1 MYSLNENISLKKLSQ
16 ILGFENVEI
25 DANIERIIFD
35 SKIASKGDLFIPL
48 KGKNYDAEIFIE
60 EALQKGASV
69 LTKQKI
75 SGASIVVDDV
85 YSSLLDI
92 CANKLNKNK
101 VKVIFITGSY
111 GKTTIKDMLKSLLGD
126 KCHASKDNENNEF
139 GIPFTILTMPKN
151 TDYLVVECGAR
162 NIGDFDLISE
172 KLFCD
177 IFILTAIASN
187 HLSTFKNLENIS
199 KTKLKLKECL
209 KNEDNFIDGRKIE
222 NNNIFEK
229 NKEILQRT
237 LALLSLDTDL
247 EEFIFK
253 PPAGRGNII
262 KVHGS
267 EIINQTYNA
276 HPDTV
281 IATAREEDSNNTIL
295 VLGDMAELGVDENKK
310 HEDLLNHLADFQIF
324 LTGKIFKEV
333 SKKTDNQN
341 VNFFE
346 NKQDFPRDYLI
357 KQLKAGKKVYFKGS
371 RSSRMENYLELL
383 LND

>member
-1 MYSLNENISLKKLSQ
+1 VYSLNENISLKKLSQ
-16 ILGFENVEI
+16 ILGFENVET
-25 DANIERIIFD
+25 DASIERIIFD

-139 GIPFTILTMPKN
+139 GIPFTILSMPKN

-162 NIGDFDLISE
+162 NVGDFDLISE

-177 IFILTAIASN
+177 VFILTAIASN
-187 HLSTFKNLENIS
+187 HLSTFENLENIS

-209 KNEDNFIDGRKIE
+209 KNEDNFVDGRKIE

-229 NKEILQRT
+229 NKEILKRT
-237 LALLSLDTDL
+237 LALLSFDVDLD
-247 EEFIFK
+247 EFIFK
-253 PPAGRGNII
+253 PSAGRGNII

-333 SKKTDNQN
+333 SKKIDNQN

-346 NKQDFPRDYLI
+346 NKQDFPKDYLI

-371 RSSRMENYLELL
+371 RSSKMEKYLELL
-383 LND
+383 VND

>member
-35 SKIASKGDLFIPL
+35 SRIASKGDLFIPL

-92 CANKLNKNK
+92 CAIKLNKNK

>member
-1 MYSLNENISLKKLSQ
+1 LNENISLKKLSQ

-92 CANKLNKNK
+92 CAIKLNKNK

>member
-16 ILGFENVEI
+16 ILGFENVET
-25 DANIERIIFD
+25 DASIERIVFD

-60 EALQKGASV
+60 EVLLKGASV
-69 LTKQKI
+69 ITKQKI

-139 GIPFTILTMPKN
+139 GIPFTILSMPKD

-162 NIGDFDLISE
+162 NIGDFDLISD

-177 IFILTAIASN
+177 VFILTAIASN

-209 KNEDNFIDGRKIE
+209 KNEDNFIDGRKIK

-229 NKEILQRT
+229 NKEILQKT
-237 LALLSLDTDL
+237 LALLSFDVDL
-247 EEFIFK
+247 EEFIFE

-262 KVHGS
+262 KLHGS

-281 IATAREEDSNNTIL
+281 IATATEEDSNNTIL

-333 SKKTDNQN
+333 YKKIDNQN

-346 NKQDFPRDYLI
+346 NKEDFPKDYLI

-371 RSSRMENYLELL
+371 RSSKMENYLELL
-383 LND
+383 IND

>member
-1 MYSLNENISLKKLSQ
+1 MYILNENKSLKELSQ
-16 ILGFENVEI
+16 ILGFENVQT
-25 DANIERIIFD
+25 DACIERVVFD
-35 SKIASKGDLFIPL
+35 SKIAKEGDLFIPL

-60 EALQKGASV
+60 EVLRKGASV
-69 LTKQKI
+69 ITKQKI
-75 SGASIVVDDV
+75 YGASIVVDDV

-92 CANKLNKNK
+92 CANKLIKNK

-139 GIPFTILTMPKN
+139 GIPFTILSMPRN

-177 IFILTAIASN
+177 VFILTAIASN

-199 KTKLKLKECL
+199 KTKLKLKDCL
-209 KNEDNFIDGRKIE
+209 KNEDNFIDGREIQNK
-222 NNNIFEK
+222 NVYQK
-229 NKEILQRT
+229 NKEILQRA
-237 LALLSLDTDL
+237 LALLSVDADL
-247 EEFIFK
+247 EEFVFM
-253 PPAGRGNII
+253 PPTGRGNII
-262 KVHGS
+262 KLHGS
-267 EIINQTYNA
+267 EIIDQTYNA

-281 IATAREEDSNNTIL
+281 IATAIQEDSNNTIL
-295 VLGDMAELGVDENKK
+295 VLGDMAELGDDEIRK
-310 HEDLLNHLADFQIF
+310 HEDLLNHLGDFQIF
-324 LTGKIFKEV
+324 LTGKIFKKV
-333 SKKTDNQN
+333 TKKIDNKK

-346 NKQDFPRDYLI
+346 NRQDFPKDYLI

-371 RSSRMENYLELL
+371 RSSKMEHYIELL
-383 LND
+383 IND

>member
-92 CANKLNKNK
+92 CAIKLNKNK

-111 GKTTIKDMLKSLLGD
+111 GKTTIKDMLKSILGD

>member
-1 MYSLNENISLKKLSQ
+1 VYSLNENISLKKLSQ

>member
-92 CANKLNKNK
+92 CAIKLNKNK

>member
-1 MYSLNENISLKKLSQ
+1 MYILNENKSLKELSQ
-16 ILGFENVEI
+16 ILGFENVQT
-25 DANIERIIFD
+25 DACIERVVFD
-35 SKIASKGDLFIPL
+35 SKIAKEGDLFIPL

-60 EALQKGASV
+60 EVLRKGASV
-69 LTKQKI
+69 ITKQKI
-75 SGASIVVDDV
+75 YGASIVVDDV

-92 CANKLNKNK
+92 CANKLIKNK

-139 GIPFTILTMPKN
+139 GIPFTILSMPRN

-177 IFILTAIASN
+177 VFILTAIASN

-199 KTKLKLKECL
+199 KTKLKLKDCL
-209 KNEDNFIDGRKIE
+209 KNEDNFIDGREIQNK
-222 NNNIFEK
+222 NVYQK
-229 NKEILQRT
+229 NKEILQRA
-237 LALLSLDTDL
+237 LALLSVDADL
-247 EEFIFK
+247 EEFVFM
-253 PPAGRGNII
+253 PPTGRGNII
-262 KVHGS
+262 KLHGS
-267 EIINQTYNA
+267 EIIDQTYNA

-281 IATAREEDSNNTIL
+281 IATAIQEDSNNTIL
-295 VLGDMAELGVDENKK
+295 VLGDMAELGDDEIRK
-310 HEDLLNHLADFQIF
+310 HEDLLNHLGDFQIF
-324 LTGKIFKEV
+324 LTGKIFKKVTEKIDN
-333 SKKTDNQN
+333 KK

-346 NKQDFPRDYLI
+346 NRQDFPKDYLI

-371 RSSRMENYLELL
+371 RSSKMEHYIELL
-383 LND
+383 IND